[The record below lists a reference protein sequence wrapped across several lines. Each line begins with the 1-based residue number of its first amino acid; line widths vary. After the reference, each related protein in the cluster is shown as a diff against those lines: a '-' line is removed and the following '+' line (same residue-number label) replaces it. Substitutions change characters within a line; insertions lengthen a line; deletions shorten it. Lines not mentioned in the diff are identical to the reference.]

1 MFRIVYNNIYF
12 QIIRTTLKTKFKQLT
27 QGTAHWIL
35 GRNKIYLK
43 ELSRDCVRIYIT
55 GVSEAGSL

>member
-12 QIIRTTLKTKFKQLT
+12 QIIRTTVKTKFKQFT

-35 GRNKIYLK
+35 GRNKIYLQ
-43 ELSRDCVRIYIT
+43 ELSHDCVRIYIT